1 MAIQLYI
8 TKTKEA
14 YENKFRNIFDENQF
28 NELVKAIN
36 ENRYYEYSNDGFTLK
51 SNSDEN
57 SLRIEIS
64 YKDNEA
70 RAFQR
75 EIEELDDDLFVS
87 VCEFLGNDELKR
99 IQECIYS
106 DNIDSVRAGIIKF
119 KKALSTVAK
128 NKIKALSKYA

>member
-1 MAIQLYI
+1 M
-8 TKTKEA
+8 KTNLET
-14 YENKFRNIFDENQF
+14 FFDENQF

-87 VCEFLGNDELKR
+87 VCEFLGNGELKR

>member
-1 MAIQLYI
+1 M
-8 TKTKEA
+8 KTNLET
-14 YENKFRNIFDENQF
+14 FFDENQF

-70 RAFQR
+70 RALQR

>member
-1 MAIQLYI
+1 M
-8 TKTKEA
+8 KTNLET
-14 YENKFRNIFDENQF
+14 FFDENQF

-57 SLRIEIS
+57 SLRIEIY

-75 EIEELDDDLFVS
+75 EIEELDDD
-87 VCEFLGNDELKR
+87 
-99 IQECIYS
+99 
-106 DNIDSVRAGIIKF
+106 
-119 KKALSTVAK
+119 
-128 NKIKALSKYA
+128 

>member
-1 MAIQLYI
+1 MKKNQTYFLKDIM
-8 TKTKEA
+8 EA
-14 YENKFRNIFDENQF
+14 
-28 NELVKAIN
+28 VK
-36 ENRYYEYSNDGFTLK
+36 S
-51 SNSDEN
+51 
-57 SLRIEIS
+57 
-64 YKDNEA
+64 
-70 RAFQR
+70 
-75 EIEELDDDLFVS
+75 EELDDDLFVS

>member
-1 MAIQLYI
+1 M
-8 TKTKEA
+8 KTNLET
-14 YENKFRNIFDENQF
+14 FFDENQF

-99 IQECIYS
+99 IQKCIYS

>member
-1 MAIQLYI
+1 M
-8 TKTKEA
+8 KTNLETL
-14 YENKFRNIFDENQF
+14 FDENQF

-57 SLRIEIS
+57 SLRIEVS

-87 VCEFLGNDELKR
+87 VCEFLGNGELKR